1 MSKSFESATF
11 GIALHGP
18 SMRAMHVELMPR
30 TWRKHG
36 FEESSGVVIWPKEE
50 VAPVSKKKSG
60 PVYSVGD
67 ESLLVSYCDSEAD
80 TCDEQEEVLEME
92 SQTLVSVM
100 LREESCRG
108 STGRVATCERSFGVP
123 LCLSSSRAY

>member
-1 MSKSFESATF
+1 MRNLAELCF
-11 GIALHGP
+11 GQ
-18 SMRAMHVELMPR
+18 
-30 TWRKHG
+30 
-36 FEESSGVVIWPKEE
+36 KEE

-108 STGRVATCERSFGVP
+108 GTGRVATCERSFGVP